1 MKKIIKLNESSLN
14 KIVAESVKKI
24 LKEDSYTESDTKDCY
39 FDIAAMIK
47 SDMNPISQTFRAKN
61 IDDAIIKAKKYF
73 SIFSKYGENDID
85 IFYIKNNHYNGI

>member
-1 MKKIIKLNESSLN
+1 
-14 KIVAESVKKI
+14 
-24 LKEDSYTESDTKDCY
+24 
-39 FDIAAMIK
+39 
-47 SDMNPISQTFRAKN
+47 MNPISQTFRAKN